1 MFGISP
7 LATEGKP
14 PSFDIFLNGSLLPS
28 DLIVYKISTFE
39 EVNKIARAKI
49 EIIGGDT
56 ALHLFPESEETF
68 FEPGSEV
75 KISLGFDQ
83 LNEVVFSGIIVK
95 HSISIKPGY
104 QSSSYKNLIVLECA
118 DKAIAMTYQKN
129 SEIYEQKTDSAI
141 FSTLISEVGL
151 DKLITYTTYT
161 HPFLIQHEMTNWDF
175 LLLRAKANG
184 FVVYNSQGKLTVG
197 KPIPSFF
204 ALLLSFLNTVL
215 TYGDNIAD
223 FEGEIDA
230 TTQLQGVSAGTFN
243 PYTNA
248 AVSQTGSEPS
258 GFPTQG
264 DLTGKTLGS
273 VASPPILKMSYYS
286 PMLSSEL
293 KVYAD
298 ALLVLSRIQRIRG
311 TITFRGLNKFSL
323 GDIVSLKGFGSRF
336 DGDTLITGIEHTM
349 ADGVYLT
356 KIKFGFQPNIL
367 NGDKTPNQLPIYNPV
382 KGLHI
387 GKVTKIAS
395 DPGGEYKIQVLIP
408 TLKQTGLGIWARLSH
423 LYATAKAG
431 SFFIPEIGSS
441 VVVGF
446 LDEDPRF
453 PVVLGCL
460 YNSTNAP
467 PETMSA
473 TNPKKAI
480 YSKSLIKLEFD
491 DQNKILTLLTPG
503 GNSIIISDK
512 ARGITITDV
521 NGSTIKMSPSG
532 IFMSSNGDITL
543 KSGKKLNLVGTIG
556 IAASCALGDV
566 DIKGLNIAAEATL
579 NATLKG
585 TMQAQLESSLQTVV
599 KGGIVM
605 IN

>member
-1 MFGISP
+1 MSGTSP
-7 LATEGKP
+7 LDSAGKP
-14 PSFDIFLNGSLLPS
+14 TSFTIFLNGSLLPM
-28 DLIVYKISTFE
+28 DLIVYKISTYE

-56 ALHLFPESEETF
+56 ALHLFPESEETT
-68 FEPGSEV
+68 FEPGIEV

-104 QSSSYKNLIVLECA
+104 QIASYKNLVVLECA
-118 DKAIAMTYQKN
+118 DKAIAMTYQKT
-129 SEIYEQKTDSAI
+129 SEIFNNKTDSDI
-141 FSTLISEVGL
+141 ITS
-151 DKLITYTTYT
+151 LITAKGVTKKITSTTYS
-161 HPFLIQHEMTNWDF
+161 HPFLIQNEMTNWDF

-184 FVVYNSQGKLTVG
+184 FIVFNSQGKLTVG
-197 KPIPSFF
+197 KPEPAAGSMSKSTLI
-204 ALLLSFLNTVL
+204 
-215 TYGDNIAD
+215 YGDNITD

-230 TTQLQGVSAGTFN
+230 TTQLQEVSAGTFN
-243 PYTNA
+243 PYTHA
-248 AVSQTGSEPS
+248 AVSQTGSEPT
-258 GFPTQG
+258 GFPAQG
-264 DLTGKTLGS
+264 NLTGKVLGT
-273 VASPPILKMSYYS
+273 VASPPILKMIYNS

-311 TITFRGLNKFSL
+311 TITFRGLNKFLL
-323 GDIVSLKGFGSRF
+323 GGIVSLKGFGSHF

-349 ADGVYLT
+349 ADGIYLT
-356 KIKFGFQPNIL
+356 KIKFGLQPNVL

-395 DPGGEYKIQVLIP
+395 DPDGEYKIQVLIP

-460 YNSTNAP
+460 YNSSNAP
-467 PETMSA
+467 PETMST

-480 YSKSLIKLEFD
+480 YSKSLMKLEFD

-521 NGSTIKMSPSG
+521 NGSTIKMSASG

-543 KSGKKLNLVGTIG
+543 KSGKKLNLVGTTG
-556 IAASCALGDV
+556 IAASCALGTV
-566 DIKGLNIAAEATL
+566 DIKGLNVAAEATL